1 MYEEVCF
8 AHVTLDG
15 CVGACFS
22 RNLDPQR
29 RVLVH
34 FQVYLHIKREIF
46 ARGKFSPISPVSSS
60 GENLTGENFVG

>member
-1 MYEEVCF
+1 MIELCRVSHDPIFHSASRGLFRKMIKGAPNIVDLEGGGEVMYEEVCF

-29 RVLVH
+29 
-34 FQVYLHIKREIF
+34 
-46 ARGKFSPISPVSSS
+46 
-60 GENLTGENFVG
+60 

>member
-1 MYEEVCF
+1 MIELCRASHDPIFYSASRGLFRKMIKGAPNIVVLEGGGEVMYEEVCF

-29 RVLVH
+29 
-34 FQVYLHIKREIF
+34 
-46 ARGKFSPISPVSSS
+46 
-60 GENLTGENFVG
+60 